1 MKNIGD
7 EGASSAIIQAVV
19 NIATASNMTTTAE
32 GVEQEWQRELL
43 RELGCTEMQGYLFS
57 PPVSAAEITRFLPTV
72 RDKAASAA

>member
-1 MKNIGD
+1 MTGRGYLPKIVFCIPGGD
-7 EGASSAIIQAVV
+7 DLEERCDPIL
-19 NIATASNMTTTAE
+19 TAE

-57 PPVSAAEITRFLPTV
+57 PAVSAAELTRLMAGA

>member
-19 NIATASNMTTTAE
+19 NIAKASNMTTTAE

-57 PPVSAAEITRFLPTV
+57 PAVSAAEIARLMPGA